1 MLQPEAVVREALDA
15 LGKGPLMIP
24 GFFNR
29 FASFLMRRL
38 LPRRMTIRIMA
49 NETRKLQ
56 LPP

>member
-1 MLQPEAVVREALDA
+1 MRVTLETLEAL
-15 LGKGPLMIP
+15 GNGPLVIP
-24 GFFNR
+24 GRFNR

-56 LPP
+56 LPR